1 MFKHEVDLEE
11 LEPMVNKTKEM
22 QKQTE
27 KCNLIKAR
35 VFGILVHI
43 CGFTPIGLFAWAYH
57 IGDVAAGAWF
67 FLFGGLFLLLSILF
81 TVFAVKFS
89 NFSKEKWWGKLSS
102 FSFGLSLGAIL
113 FLIIYGLF

>member
-35 VFGILVHI
+35 VFGILGTI
-43 CGFTPIGLFAWAYH
+43 CGLTPIGLFA
-57 IGDVAAGAWF
+57 
-67 FLFGGLFLLLSILF
+67 
-81 TVFAVKFS
+81 
-89 NFSKEKWWGKLSS
+89 
-102 FSFGLSLGAIL
+102 
-113 FLIIYGLF
+113 